1 MRESCSASL
10 KLVADLLYLA
20 SQPKVTARAYGGKS
34 GSYGFDHKSLRP
46 QRRWHRADRFR
57 ATSTPLVLHATVQQF
72 LAVFHQLRAYMLRP
86 ARTGAGSLLS
96 RDRLS
101 LKLDCAES
109 LTNHIHLTGPR
120 LTGAVTSSFKEFPYG
135 GLQTPL
141 GRATAANAS
150 KRRCLGSGIST
161 YPALHRPVWN
171 SSKPEPRRIKFN
183 LDLLEPIRSDDVTMP
198 RSGPIEHC

>member
-101 LKLDCAES
+101 LKLDCAGVVDQSHPSDWPKAYRSSYFFVQRIPLRRFADASRSGHCRKREQAT
-109 LTNHIHLTGPR
+109 LPR
-120 LTGAVTSSFKEFPYG
+120 LRHLYLSSV
-135 GLQTPL
+135 
-141 GRATAANAS
+141 A
-150 KRRCLGSGIST
+150 
-161 YPALHRPVWN
+161 PAR
-171 SSKPEPRRIKFN
+171 
-183 LDLLEPIRSDDVTMP
+183 LE
-198 RSGPIEHC
+198 